1 MGSLLRSWARPIRLG
16 LLVCHILLLLM
27 LLGLLLLI
35 RLERSLHCQ
44 LLPTEIKAAQLTR
57 ASRSRSSSAISDKSS
72 ISVPPLS
79 APATLDRRLVALD
92 RGVFIKLPA
101 VELDVSYTLLSQGLM
116 TYWGRAIPAGLIES
130 KLLFLE

>member
-1 MGSLLRSWARPIRLG
+1 

-27 LLGLLLLI
+27 LLGTLLLV
-35 RLERSLHCQ
+35 RLERPLKCQ
-44 LLPTEIKAAQLTR
+44 LLPTGIKAAQLTL

-72 ISVPPLS
+72 ISVPPLR
-79 APATLDRRLVALD
+79 APATLDRRLVARD

-101 VELDVSYTLLSQGLM
+101 VELGVSYTLLSQDLM